1 MDEFLAESD
10 KIILSLRLRI
20 DELEYNE
27 KNMADRIH
35 TLNVERNL
43 LMVLIQDVLRSTN
56 GRGR

>member
-1 MDEFLAESD
+1 MDESD
-10 KIILSLRLRI
+10 KVVSLRVRI

-35 TLNVERNL
+35 TLNIERNL
-43 LMVLIQDVLRSTN
+43 LMVLIEDVLRSNSN

>member
-1 MDEFLAESD
+1 MDEAD

-35 TLNVERNL
+35 TLNVERTL
-43 LMVLIQDVLRSTN
+43 LMVLIQDVLRSNSN